1 MVEGT
6 AHAQRLGLRLS
17 VGHQAATRVKPTSR
31 HHDLVPSTEPEA
43 STGFGGAG
51 ESPTSAALLGLLFFF
66 SVLSLEPTASNMLHT
81 LSHFFLF
88 LFTRTL
94 DLGIMFR
101 FNPANVY

>member
-51 ESPTSAALLGLLFFF
+51 ESPASAALLGLFFFFF
-66 SVLSLEPTASNMLHT
+66 STEFGTHSLEHATHPQP
-81 LSHFFLF
+81 LF
-88 LFTRTL
+88 
-94 DLGIMFR
+94 
-101 FNPANVY
+101 PVSVYEDPGSRHHVSF